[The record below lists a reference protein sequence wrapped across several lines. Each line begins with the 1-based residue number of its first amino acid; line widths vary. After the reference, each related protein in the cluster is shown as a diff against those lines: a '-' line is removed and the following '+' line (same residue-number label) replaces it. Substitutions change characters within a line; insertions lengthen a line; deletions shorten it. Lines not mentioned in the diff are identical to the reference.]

1 MPENNESKRTEISE
15 LGEFGLIDRITRDFP
30 ILHKSTKT
38 GIGDDAAVIEFPKGE
53 QTLLSTDL
61 LLEGVHF
68 NLSWMPLRHLGYK
81 SVMVNLSDIAAMNAI
96 PKQILV
102 SIGISNRFSL
112 EAIEEIYAGIKIACE
127 QFKIDLIGGDT
138 TSSAAGLT
146 ISITV
151 IGSAKPQDI
160 TYRSGAKENDLICV
174 SGNLG
179 AAYAGLL
186 VLQREK
192 KTFEANPYF
201 QPNLDNYEFVVG
213 SQLKPT
219 ARVDIVELFREKNI
233 KPTSMIDI
241 SDGLASELFHICKK
255 SDCGCNIYEDK
266 IPIDIQTA
274 KVAEEFNIS
283 PLIPALNGGE
293 DYELLFTISLDDYDI
308 VKDIDKISIIG
319 HISNKKNGLNLITK
333 AGQSI
338 PLKAQGWDSFKH
350 EKK

>member
-1 MPENNESKRTEISE
+1 MPENTESNRTEISS
-15 LGEFGLIDRITRDFP
+15 LGEFGLIDLLTKDFP
-30 ILHKSTKT
+30 LHHDATKKA
-38 GIGDDAAVIEFPKGE
+38 IGDDAAVIEFQNGE
-53 QTLLSTDL
+53 QALLSTDL
-61 LLEGVHF
+61 LLEGIHF
-68 NLSWMPLRHLGYK
+68 DLSWMPLRHLGYK

-112 EAIEEIYAGIKIACE
+112 EALEEIYAGIRLACE

-138 TSSAAGLT
+138 TSSAAGLA

-151 IGSAKPQDI
+151 IGSAKPEDI

-174 SGNLG
+174 SGDLG
-179 AAYAGLL
+179 SAYAGLL

-192 KTFEANPYF
+192 KTYEANPNF
-201 QPNLDNYEFVVG
+201 QPDLDNYEQVIG
-213 SQLKPT
+213 RQLKPT

-241 SDGLASELFHICKK
+241 SDGLASELFHICKN
-255 SDCGCNIYEDK
+255 SDCGCSIYEDK
-266 IPIDIQTA
+266 LPIDIQTA
-274 KVAEEFNIS
+274 KVAEEFELTPIT
-283 PLIPALNGGE
+283 PALNGGE
-293 DYELLFTISLDDYDI
+293 DYELLFTLSLDDYDK
-308 VKDIDKISIIG
+308 VKDIEKILIIG
-319 HISNKKNGLNLITK
+319 HITNKKAGLNLINK

-338 PLKAQGWDSFKH
+338 ELKAQGWDSFRK